1 MKVLAAVAFAMLLPL
16 MLARTASA
24 APPVQLL
31 TTSPFAIIAGTAV
44 TDVPTS
50 TINGDV
56 GLTPAAGTF
65 YAGLTCAEVTG
76 TIYDVNGTGPAPCGV
91 MNAGLLTVAKNDLTT
106 AYNDAAGRIPDVTY
120 STADNQ
126 LGGLALV
133 AGTYRVPH
141 AATANL
147 VGNLTLDGAG
157 NADAV
162 WIFQATS
169 DLVFAA
175 ASSVTLTGGAQAC
188 NVFWQVGSAAT
199 LHTTANIVGTI
210 IAHDDISLDDSVTLN
225 GRLLAGGQANQ
236 AGAVTLIHD
245 TIIRPAACVTQASID
260 SSNAA
265 AAAAAQA
272 AANQAAAAAAAQA
285 AADQAA
291 AAAQAAAAQA
301 ATAQAAA
308 AQAAANRAAIV
319 KKAQAAQRAR
329 AAAARAAKARAV
341 KAAAVKAARKK
352 IAIKR
357 ASVRAA
363 VVTPGFTG

>member
-91 MNAGLLTVAKNDLTT
+91 MNAGVLTVAKNDLTT

-133 AGTYRVPH
+133 AGT
-141 AATANL
+141 
-147 VGNLTLDGAG
+147 
-157 NADAV
+157 
-162 WIFQATS
+162 
-169 DLVFAA
+169 
-175 ASSVTLTGGAQAC
+175 
-188 NVFWQVGSAAT
+188 
-199 LHTTANIVGTI
+199 
-210 IAHDDISLDDSVTLN
+210 
-225 GRLLAGGQANQ
+225 
-236 AGAVTLIHD
+236 
-245 TIIRPAACVTQASID
+245 
-260 SSNAA
+260 
-265 AAAAAQA
+265 
-272 AANQAAAAAAAQA
+272 
-285 AADQAA
+285 
-291 AAAQAAAAQA
+291 
-301 ATAQAAA
+301 
-308 AQAAANRAAIV
+308 
-319 KKAQAAQRAR
+319 
-329 AAAARAAKARAV
+329 
-341 KAAAVKAARKK
+341 
-352 IAIKR
+352 
-357 ASVRAA
+357 
-363 VVTPGFTG
+363 

>member
-1 MKVLAAVAFAMLLPL
+1 MKVLAAVAFARLLPL
-16 MLARTASA
+16 RLARTASA

-31 TTSPFAIIAGTAV
+31 TTSPFAIIAGTAI

-50 TINGDV
+50 TIGGDV

-65 YAGLTCAEVTG
+65 YAGLTCAEVSG
-76 TIYDVNGTGPAPCGV
+76 TIYDVNGTGPAPCV
-91 MNAGLLTVAKNDLTT
+91 VNNPGLLTVAKNDLTT
-106 AYNDAAGRIPDVTY
+106 AYNDAASRIPDVTY
-120 STADNQ
+120 NTTDNQ
-126 LGGLALV
+126 LGGLSLV
-133 AGTYRVPH
+133 PGVYRFGH

-147 VGNLTLDGAG
+147 IGNMDLNGNG
-157 NADAV
+157 NADSV

-169 DLVFAA
+169 DLVFNA
-175 ASSVTLTGGAQAC
+175 ASSVTLSGGAQAC

-199 LHTTANIVGTI
+199 LRTTASIVGTI
-210 IAHDDISLDDSVTLN
+210 IAHDDITLDDAVTLN

-245 TIIRPAACVTQASID
+245 TITRPTQCVTQASID
-260 SSNAA
+260 VTNATQA
-265 AAAAAQA
+265 AAAQAAATAAAAAQA

-285 AADQAA
+285 AAAQAA
-291 AAAQAAAAQA
+291 AAA
-301 ATAQAAA
+301 AT
-308 AQAAANRAAIV
+308 QAAANQAAIV

-329 AAAARAAKARAV
+329 AAAARAARARAV

-352 IAIKR
+352 IAVKR